1 MFDIVIEEIP
11 KYKKIN
17 EKPKISLYDALNKS
31 YNFNPDVNPFKNHG
45 FKMDKLLSDHEVQVF
60 HRPERKK
67 LLITTKGTNPLNYK
81 DIITDGL
88 LLTGARSRRYTKTQK
103 VLEEAKKKHGYKRAV
118 LVGHSLGHS
127 VNAEAAGKHDKVIG
141 YNGAPYVSTKSKHVK
156 HIAVKGDPV
165 SLLSK
170 VDHIVDGKSHFN
182 KHTIEHIKNKK
193 KFQDLFKL
201 EL

>member
-17 EKPKISLYDALNKS
+17 EKPKISLYDALDKS

-81 DIITDGL
+81 DIVTDSL

-118 LVGHSLGHS
+118 LVGHSLGGS
-127 VNAEAAGKHDKVIG
+127 LSSSLGKENDTI
-141 YNGAPYVSTKSKHVK
+141 YT
-156 HIAVKGDPV
+156 
-165 SLLSK
+165 
-170 VDHIVDGKSHFN
+170 FN
-182 KHTIEHIKNKK
+182 KGAGALFNHNTHNKSNENAYRWNNDIVSSGSFLNTRYYNAK
-193 KFQDLFKL
+193 
-201 EL
+201 

>member
-1 MFDIVIEEIP
+1 MYDIDIEEIP
-11 KYKKIN
+11 KYNKIDK
-17 EKPKISLYDALNKS
+17 KPKISLYDATIQS
-31 YNFNPDVNPFKNHG
+31 YNYNPNVNPFKNHG
-45 FKMDKLLSDHEVQVF
+45 FQMDKILSDNEVQVF

-103 VLEEAKKKHGYKRAV
+103 VLEQAKRKHGYKRAV

-127 VNAEAAGKHDKVIG
+127 VNAEAADKYDKVIG
-141 YNGAPYVSTKSKHVK
+141 YNGAPYVSTKSKNIK

-170 VDHIVDGKSHFN
+170 VDHVIKGKTYFD
-182 KHTIEHIKNKK
+182 KHSLKHIKDKK
-193 KFQDLFKL
+193 KFQDIFKL